1 MLTAT
6 HSLSFVHLTARQR
19 RLQPAGKSRPKLRL
33 MPAEDG
39 GEVFSLL
46 DILALVRM
54 VKTIVTLSFLIKK
67 DPVDAQTEADR
78 ELQK

>member
-1 MLTAT
+1 
-6 HSLSFVHLTARQR
+6 
-19 RLQPAGKSRPKLRL
+19 

-46 DILALVRM
+46 DVLALVRM